1 MLKSSLATE
10 QYICKTNTK
19 ENNTMVK
26 LGIAFMVALIV
37 VVVIAGMGIGRMASQ
52 TRDMANNQTS
62 WTQFEK

>member
-1 MLKSSLATE
+1 
-10 QYICKTNTK
+10 
-19 ENNTMVK
+19 MVK